1 LICGALFSEVLMEYI
16 WVVAALFFATYI
28 KTIHFYYFSKKGE
41 Q

>member
-1 LICGALFSEVLMEYI
+1 LCGVFFSEALTDYI
-16 WVVAALFFATYI
+16 WVVAVLFFATYI